1 MISPGLSELR
11 RLLGDLIG
19 EHGNRPLVVFSALW
33 PLARAMGM
41 PGRAA
46 NEGVLSLLWEFG
58 RSRRLF
64 AMPAF
69 TPGFR
74 DAFCDLDSEP
84 STTGVLTDTFRR
96 QSGVRRTV
104 SAFFS
109 FAVTGPQAADLVA
122 LRPAQAWGDG
132 SVYHW
137 FESEDVQ
144 FLMLGCHPT
153 HCSYLH
159 RAEQLLAERI
169 PYRFF
174 KQKEGRVRHERRDFD
189 LAEDLYVRILEPEV
203 INDLTVLRPVLEQS
217 GMTVADFAGAPVSV
231 MGAKAMRDATLVALS
246 ADPLMLVK
254 NRQDFQRESE
264 N

>member
-1 MISPGLSELR
+1 MNRPENSDLR

-19 EHGNRPLVVFSALW
+19 EDGDRPLVVFSALW

-41 PGRAA
+41 PGPAA
-46 NEGVLSLLWEFG
+46 NEAVLSLLWEFG

-69 TPGFR
+69 TPGYR
-74 DAFCDLDSEP
+74 DAFCDLDTEP
-84 STTGVLTDTFRR
+84 STTGILTETFRR
-96 QSGVRRTV
+96 QSSVRRTV

-132 SVYHW
+132 SVYDW

-159 RAEQLLAERI
+159 RVEQLLAERI

-174 KQKEGRVRHERRDFD
+174 KPKEGRVRHEGRDFY
-189 LAEDLYVRILEPEV
+189 LAEDLYVRVLEPEAV
-203 INDLTVLRPVLEQS
+203 NDLTVLLPVLERS
-217 GMTVADFAGAPVSV
+217 GMTVADFAGAPVSI
-231 MGAKAMRDATLVALS
+231 MGARAMRDATLAALS

-254 NRQDFQRESE
+254 NRQDFQPESE